1 MRETLA
7 SADGPAQGRTEYD
20 AATVVGHLVHELRQ
34 PLSTIESLAHYLKLV
49 LGHSQSGLTQ
59 HLERLRESVFEAN
72 GILSDAVHFLQIAA
86 PCPQLLDLNELVL
99 AQIAGLGEGGAD
111 WVELRLAPEAALV
124 RLDVE
129 QARHLLRSL
138 LLVCRRLAEPPP
150 LVGLETRIAAGE
162 VHLEV
167 RTRLGR
173 RPVDNLEA
181 MFEPFSVHAPA
192 GSGLALACA
201 RRIAEAHGGSVRFL
215 APEGSQLS
223 LLAAFPKPA

>member
-1 MRETLA
+1 MRETPA
-7 SADGPAQGRTEYD
+7 SAAGPAQGRTDYD
-20 AATVVGHLVHELRQ
+20 AGTVVGHLVHELRQ
-34 PLSTIESLAHYLKLV
+34 PLSTIESLAYYLKLV
-49 LGHSQSGLTQ
+49 LGHPQSGLGH
-59 HLERLRESVFEAN
+59 HLEQLRESVFEAN
-72 GILSDAVHFLQIAA
+72 WILSDAVHFLQIAT
-86 PCPQLLDLNELVL
+86 PSPQLVDLNELVS
-99 AQIAGLGEGGAD
+99 AQIAELGAGRAD

-129 QARHLLRSL
+129 QGGHLVRNL
-138 LLVCRRLAEPPP
+138 LIVFRRLSEPPP
-150 LVGLETRIAAGE
+150 LVGLETRMAAGE

-173 RPVDNLEA
+173 QLVDNLEA

-192 GSGLALACA
+192 GSGLALASA
-201 RRIAEAHGGSVRFL
+201 RRIAEAHGGSVRFR